1 MTAHITSSITDEIN
15 RTSTQNEFV
24 ILTSLSAFLH
34 ATVPQ
39 IFQNHYW
46 VCTTSDVHVGYNISP
61 LAVEIEERIYV
72 YKIVFFNLIG
82 NINKT
87 NIQNI
92 VIF

>member
-1 MTAHITSSITDEIN
+1 MTAHKTSSSTDGIN

-34 ATVPQ
+34 AKVPQ

-61 LAVEIEERIYV
+61 LVEIEERIYV